1 MDRQMWDANVN
12 ILRDIHQLPGA
23 AATWRLKRHL
33 ISRRFQAF
41 YENFVATGEG
51 KPLYDEVTAQSKS
64 SGENGNMSLG
74 DLANLGQII
83 GAIAVVISLFYVAY
97 QIRQNTNAVRSA
109 TAQAVH
115 EHFAKWYHLLA
126 ADGDLSQI
134 AANGLRDYASLS
146 EQEKTRF
153 IATFMAFLSYSQNAF
168 LKWRQ
173 GLLASALWMGWE
185 LLIMNLICAPGGRA
199 FWKERSYLFGEE
211 FRQYVESDLMK
222 RPPHPNAKP
231 MGAFSIG
238 SAR

>member
-1 MDRQMWDANVN
+1 
-12 ILRDIHQLPGA
+12 
-23 AATWRLKRHL
+23 
-33 ISRRFQAF
+33 
-41 YENFVATGEG
+41 
-51 KPLYDEVTAQSKS
+51 
-64 SGENGNMSLG
+64 MSLG

-134 AANGLRDYASLS
+134 VANGLLDYSSLS
-146 EQEKTRF
+146 DQEKARF

-168 LKWRQ
+168 LKWRE
-173 GLLASALWMGWE
+173 GLLASPLWMGWE
-185 LLIMNLICAPGGRA
+185 LLIMNLICAPGGRT
-199 FWKERSYLFGEE
+199 FWKERSYLLGEE

-222 RPPHPNAKP
+222 RPPHPDAKP
-231 MGAFSIG
+231 RP
-238 SAR
+238 AR